1 MCVMQTTIA
10 ESLGI
15 MTLQLIMRGHE
26 RGHGQQLK
34 HILLNN
40 HACGAAG
47 QGGGRKGS
55 GAQNGGAG
63 AHGGPDRDRA
73 GKSTGAA
80 GAGGAA
86 ELGTAPAERAWCAG
100 TQNGALAAAPGGL
113 ERVGAGKTAAAEGEA
128 AGGLPEQTLRQCL
141 ADGRF
146 WLLWSTFFTGMGA
159 GFCFLNNLAQMV
171 EALGG
176 PGPEQALAVL
186 LFTSAS
192 TVGRITAGCLTER
205 LLHRYGVARCARRP
219 ATARARETARS
230 GGRAR
235 LVRAVR
241 APPVMRCRS
250 RAGRPG
256 PCGTGGAQTA
266 HAMGLSQ
273 CKIDALKLHA
283 RCAGRCTCRRWRRSR
298 RSRARS
304 LQWRAAARCSRPA
317 CLRASPSGATGA
329 SCRCVHQCVHG
340 GWVPLGRP
348 EFSPA

>member
-1 MCVMQTTIA
+1 VCVMQTTIA

-73 GKSTGAA
+73 GKPAGAA

-86 ELGTAPAERAWCAG
+86 ELGAAPAERAWGAG

-113 ERVGAGKTAAAEGEA
+113 ERVGAGKTAAAEGDA

-205 LLHRYGVARCARRP
+205 LLHRYGVARCARRR
-219 ATARARETARS
+219 AAARASRDCAQRRPRSFGSSGPGSAR
-230 GGRAR
+230 
-235 LVRAVR
+235 
-241 APPVMRCRS
+241 MRRS

-256 PCGTGGAQTA
+256 PCGAGGAQTV
-266 HAMGLSQ
+266 HSMGLS
-273 CKIDALKLHA
+273 
-283 RCAGRCTCRRWRRSR
+283 
-298 RSRARS
+298 
-304 LQWRAAARCSRPA
+304 
-317 CLRASPSGATGA
+317 
-329 SCRCVHQCVHG
+329 
-340 GWVPLGRP
+340 
-348 EFSPA
+348 

>member
-1 MCVMQTTIA
+1 MQ
-10 ESLGI
+10 SLLGI
-15 MTLQLIMRGHE
+15 MTLQLKMRGHE
-26 RGHGQQLK
+26 RVHGQQLK
-34 HILLNN
+34 HILLND

-47 QGGGRKGS
+47 PGGGCKGS

-73 GKSTGAA
+73 GKPAGAA

-113 ERVGAGKTAAAEGEA
+113 ERVGAGKTAAAEGDA

-205 LLHRYGVARCARRP
+205 LLHRYGVARCARRR
-219 ATARARETARS
+219 AAARASRDSAQRRPRSFGSSGPGSAR
-230 GGRAR
+230 
-235 LVRAVR
+235 
-241 APPVMRCRS
+241 MRRS

-256 PCGTGGAQTA
+256 PCGAGGAQTV
-266 HAMGLSQ
+266 HSMGLS
-273 CKIDALKLHA
+273 
-283 RCAGRCTCRRWRRSR
+283 
-298 RSRARS
+298 
-304 LQWRAAARCSRPA
+304 
-317 CLRASPSGATGA
+317 
-329 SCRCVHQCVHG
+329 
-340 GWVPLGRP
+340 
-348 EFSPA
+348 